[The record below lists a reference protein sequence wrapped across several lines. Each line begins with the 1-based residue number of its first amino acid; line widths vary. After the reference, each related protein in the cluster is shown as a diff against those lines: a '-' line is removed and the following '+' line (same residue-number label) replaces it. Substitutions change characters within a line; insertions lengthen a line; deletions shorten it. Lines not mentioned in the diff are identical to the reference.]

1 MKRVGEKPKL
11 KCVMCKLRYGN
22 QKIAW
27 KKLKK
32 ADKRTKREDQIEKTE
47 KSYSKDVW
55 RRR

>member
-1 MKRVGEKPKL
+1 MKRVGEEPKL

-22 QKIAW
+22 YKIAW

-32 ADKRTKREDQIEKTE
+32 ADKRTKREDQIEKTA